1 MSPALLLLSWYQQH
15 GRKLPWRET
24 RLPYAIVV
32 SELMLQQTQVSRVI
46 DFYHRWLAKFPDWQ
60 ALAKAG
66 NAEVIEAWAGLGYNR
81 RGLMLRDMARQVV
94 EQGEPTTE
102 EGWRS
107 LKGIGPYTAAAVSA
121 FALKQRSLPIDTNI
135 RRVLAR
141 VLLGIPYPELSDDD
155 LIRKAFDQF
164 LPTEGNFYDVPQALF
179 DLATMFCTKTP
190 ACAVCPLKDQCLAA
204 PKFLAGE
211 VATPVRMTKK
221 AKEKMHRD
229 KQYPDRIYRGRILK
243 FVREHKEDASIRS
256 VGSCVDATFDAALDQ
271 AWLEAMVGRLVKD
284 GLLARQGDFL
294 TLP

>member
-1 MSPALLLLSWYQQH
+1 MQSASVLLDWYQKN

-46 DFYHRWLAKFPDWQ
+46 DFYHRWLAKFPDWKT
-60 ALAKAG
+60 LAQAG

-81 RGLMLRDMARQVV
+81 RGLMLRDMAKQVV
-94 EQGEPTTE
+94 ERGEPTTE
-102 EGWRS
+102 EGWRA

-141 VLLGIPYPELSDDD
+141 LLLGVPYPELSDDER
-155 LIRKAFDQF
+155 IRVAFDQF

-179 DLATMFCTKTP
+179 DLATMVCTKTP

-221 AKEKMHRD
+221 AKEKIHRD
-229 KQYPDRIYRGRILK
+229 KPFPDRIYRGRILK
-243 FVREHKEDASIRS
+243 FVREHKGDASVQTIGPRIDS
-256 VGSCVDATFDAALDQ
+256 GFDVALDQ

-284 GLLARQGDFL
+284 GLLARHNDLLQ
-294 TLP
+294 LP